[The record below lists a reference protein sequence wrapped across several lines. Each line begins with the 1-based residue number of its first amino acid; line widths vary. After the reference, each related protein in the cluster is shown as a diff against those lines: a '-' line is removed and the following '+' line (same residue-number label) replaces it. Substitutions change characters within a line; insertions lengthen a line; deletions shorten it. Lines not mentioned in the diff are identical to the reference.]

1 MQILE
6 SSQLLSMNLW
16 IGLITRQSRR
26 DQYWQTRNHKQ
37 IQWKKVAP
45 GQYSTYFS
53 CIANLRFWIWPL
65 KCIVRYIYSLVQ
77 HLVKSYSSTLIT
89 RLEQSCGSK
98 PSVAHSWHLLTSSQY
113 RNLLVL
119 WSETEVTTRRV
130 LDLLDISSSLL
141 ASDASSRA
149 DLWYGL

>member
-45 GQYSTYFS
+45 GQNSIRTFLVLQTYASEFGLWN
-53 CIANLRFWIWPL
+53 ALL
-65 KCIVRYIYSLVQ
+65 DIYSLVQ

-98 PSVAHSWHLLTSSQY
+98 PSMAHSWHLLTSSQY